1 MQAKT
6 DLVTSCCPRAYIQ
19 AMSCDALKTSDAF
32 NPDGDN
38 ATITR
43 VLLSFNGGTHPV
55 DSASLGVSP
64 CWLRGMLSNSP
75 VVAAVVTHHSAA

>member
-1 MQAKT
+1 
-6 DLVTSCCPRAYIQ
+6 
-19 AMSCDALKTSDAF
+19 MSCDALKTSDAF

-43 VLLSFNGGTHPV
+43 VLLSSNGGTHPV

-64 CWLRGMLSNSP
+64 CWLRGRLSN
-75 VVAAVVTHHSAA
+75 